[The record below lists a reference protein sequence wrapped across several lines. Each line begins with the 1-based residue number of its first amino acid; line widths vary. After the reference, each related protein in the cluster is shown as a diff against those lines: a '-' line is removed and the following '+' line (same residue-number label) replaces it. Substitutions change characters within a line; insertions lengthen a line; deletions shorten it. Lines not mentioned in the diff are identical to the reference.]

1 MKFPFFFFTLI
12 FPLFVAAEEVYLP
25 ELLNLFE
32 ADVVMDASFKSQN
45 TDFFWVTVNEVMKG
59 DRFGLKKGDTI
70 RLKREDNGCGF
81 EVDFS
86 TFQRARFY
94 IVKEAYSWRL
104 NYHSVQSIKEVDEFG
119 ELRCND
125 KTGAWSDFGEAAQD
139 LKTMNAAIR
148 EFLSTYSFNR
158 NSKQYEVKVDAQEL
172 EKRKQ
177 RNIMVEA
184 FERNG
189 RLTLGDEAIY
199 MNEVPYPEADKGLK
213 QLEQE
218 EVIWCSLASSEPIPP
233 FDQEQMKEFLLE
245 NENPLAEE
253 GVMGRVFVEFL
264 IDETGGVSRVRV
276 VRGIHSL
283 IDKTVLKKVAGMPT
297 WTPARNDRNQACKC
311 KMVLPFRV
319 DV

>member
-1 MKFPFFFFTLI
+1 MKARFLLLI
-12 FPLFVAAEEVYLP
+12 LCFPLLVSAEEVYLP

-32 ADVVMDASFKSQN
+32 ADVVMDASFKSQSPS
-45 TDFFWVTVNEVMKG
+45 FFWVTVNEVMKG
-59 DRFGLKKGDTI
+59 EHYGLKKGDVIKLT
-70 RLKREDNGCGF
+70 REDDGCGF
-81 EVDFS
+81 QVDYS
-86 TFQRARFY
+86 AYKRARFY
-94 IVKEAYSWRL
+94 IVKKENSWGL
-104 NYHSVQSIKEVDEFG
+104 NYHSVQSIKKVDEFG
-119 ELRCND
+119 ELRFND

-189 RLTLGDEAIY
+189 RLTLGDDAIY
-199 MNEVPYPEADKGLK
+199 LNEVPYPEADRGAK

-218 EVIWCSLASSEPIPP
+218 EVIWCSLAASEPIPP
-233 FDQEQMKEFLLE
+233 FDQEQLKEFLLE
-245 NENPLAEE
+245 NKNPLAEE
-253 GVMGRVFVEFL
+253 GVMGRVYVEFM

-283 IDKTVLKKVAGMPT
+283 IDKTVLKKVADMPA